1 MEKFSLKIQLHMKF
15 QIVAYEMRKK
25 DCKIGNFV
33 CTKQGINYISDL
45 CWYLNLF
52 GMFLLGQSKSGPRW
66 QKQLVTIDF
75 GLLQCF
81 KIKTSK
87 VFCETAIKLQTLL

>member
-1 MEKFSLKIQLHMKF
+1 MKF

-52 GMFLLGQSKSGPRW
+52 GMFLLGQLKSGPRW

-81 KIKTSK
+81 KIKTPK